1 MAEKWEHQLINLEEA
16 VVDYVRTIPRSDR
29 HAVIRRLHE
38 RLTRLERV
46 VEGSMTSNK
55 SLWDAFRSPSR
66 RIWLEARIQSKS
78 FGFGG

>member
-1 MAEKWEHQLINLEEA
+1 MGEKWEDQLIDLEEA

-46 VEGSMTSNK
+46 VEGI
-55 SLWDAFRSPSR
+55 DD
-66 RIWLEARIQSKS
+66 IE
-78 FGFGG
+78 